1 MLIRTRAA
9 LAAVALV
16 ALSPHVAPAQTVQAQ
31 VADPAAVARGKALF
45 ADTSL
50 SGNGQISCAAC
61 HPANGHTD
69 NKTYIG
75 VDIVADGNPQGRST
89 PSLWGA
95 GLRSAYS
102 WAGTAPSLEANIRG
116 IIVNRMKGPEPAP
129 ETLAALAAYVR
140 ALPVPR
146 GPGVGDDGAPVAAA
160 SAGVKRGFDLFV
172 GAGGCA
178 TCHQLPSFDKKE
190 AENVGSGGAFKV
202 PSLWAVSKT
211 APYFHDGRYASLAEA
226 VKYMWEFHNAKL
238 GTPSSPSAA
247 ELADLVAYL
256 EAL

>member
-1 MLIRTRAA
+1 MRIHPRTAMAA
-9 LAAVALV
+9 LVLV
-16 ALSPHVAPAQTVQAQ
+16 ALSTQIAPAQA
-31 VADPAAVARGKALF
+31 PAPSAAAIERGKALF

-50 SGNGQISCAAC
+50 SGNGQLSCASC

-75 VDIVADGNPQGRST
+75 VDVVADGNPQGRST

-95 GLRSAYS
+95 GQRSAYS

-140 ALPVPR
+140 SLPVPR
-146 GPGVGDDGAPVAAA
+146 GPGVGDDGAPIAAA

-211 APYFHDGRYASLAEA
+211 APYFHDGRYASLADA

-238 GTPSSPSAA
+238 GAPSSPSAA
-247 ELADLVAYL
+247 QLTDLVAYL

>member
-1 MLIRTRAA
+1 MRVPTYTVLAA
-9 LAAVALV
+9 LAFVA
-16 ALSPHVAPAQTVQAQ
+16 ASAQMAPAQA
-31 VADPAAVARGKALF
+31 PAPALVDRGKALF
-45 ADTSL
+45 ADTGL
-50 SGNGQISCAAC
+50 SGNGQISCATC

-75 VDIVADGNPQGRST
+75 VDVVADGNPQGRST
-89 PSLWGA
+89 PTLWGA
-95 GLRSAYS
+95 GMRSAYS

-116 IIVNRMKGPEPAP
+116 IIVIRMKGAEPAP

-140 ALPVPR
+140 SLPVPR
-146 GPGVGDDGAPVAAA
+146 GPGVGDDGAPVATA
-160 SAGVKRGFDLFV
+160 SAAVKRGFELFV

-190 AENVGSGGAFKV
+190 VEDVGAGGAFKV

-211 APYFHDGRYASLAEA
+211 APYFHDGRYASLADA
-226 VKYMWEFHNAKL
+226 VKYMWEFHAKKV
-238 GTPSSPSAA
+238 GTAPAPSAA
-247 ELADLVAYL
+247 ELADLIAYL